1 LARKELPSLN
11 ESAMETAL
19 RRLKELAERFERYKE
34 KTELQDKER
43 QKERGLIASELAHV
57 LMMAVNWDTI
67 AQMDPL
73 GMSRVI
79 AVIPAGT
86 WTAVFKRAER
96 SHLRKLLMGL
106 SGADYD
112 VLAELL
118 GAYDADAIADTLR
131 SSPQLADKLVEAIGK
146 AQAKWSR

>member
-1 LARKELPSLN
+1 MDQPSPELIEHLGPWAAYGLMILASL
-11 ESAMETAL
+11 L
-19 RRLKELAERFERYKE
+19 V
-34 KTELQDKER
+34 
-43 QKERGLIASELAHV
+43 IAR
-57 LMMAVNWDTI
+57 TI

-79 AVIPAGT
+79 AVIPVGT

-106 SGADYD
+106 SDADYD

-118 GAYDADAIADTLR
+118 GAYDADSIANTLR
-131 SSPQLADKLVEAIGK
+131 SSPELADKLVEAIGK

>member
-1 LARKELPSLN
+1 
-11 ESAMETAL
+11 
-19 RRLKELAERFERYKE
+19 LAERFEKFRKDSQV
-34 KTELQDKER
+34 QDQER
-43 QKERGLIASELAHV
+43 DKQLGLMEAEFAHI

-79 AVIPAGT
+79 AVIPVGT
-86 WTAVFKRAER
+86 WAAVFKRAER

-106 SGADYD
+106 SDADYD

-118 GAYDADAIADTLR
+118 GACDADSIANTLR
-131 SSPQLADKLVEAIGK
+131 SSPELADKLVEAIGK
-146 AQAKWSR
+146 AQAKWPG